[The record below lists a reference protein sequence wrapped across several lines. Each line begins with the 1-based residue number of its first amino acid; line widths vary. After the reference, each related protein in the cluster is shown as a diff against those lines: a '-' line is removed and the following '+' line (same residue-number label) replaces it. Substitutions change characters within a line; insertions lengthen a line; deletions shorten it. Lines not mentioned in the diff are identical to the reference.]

1 MNNKLLV
8 LFACVLGTV
17 SAGRILPRDN
27 QRDIDTVTQRIER
40 LSWQDLVRQKFLLDI
55 VLRVQEPL
63 QDTELLQLDRGLIID
78 ENRYQGGI
86 NEQIQQIIDLDRQR
100 GLLTRNQIFNILNTD
115 HVQQLTGI
123 YNILT
128 RSIDFETLQR
138 NAVYLRR
145 NVNPVL
151 FVTALTTALQSRQ
164 DSQNLI
170 MPATLEILPELY
182 LDEETIQRVQRTQQ
196 ELDTSSRRSFID
208 LVGLG
213 QGQTP
218 RGINSLRNIFI
229 PWRMALKRQQQ
240 QQQQIQNRV
249 VLSQSTQNQADI
261 TLLTKDI
268 GMQNFVNQLV
278 QQLAM
283 AEDTTE
289 RSVRY
294 LNNDFEQQ
302 MDIRRQQQQ
311 NEDELNMNRV
321 QYQRFYDEF
330 SGNQINDEDLATS
343 RQIPIRRQYLERTIG
358 QGIEGMTSNR
368 RVIDNIDQLPTVSIN
383 DARLL
388 HVGRRRQQN
397 TNRIQGRNM
406 WNVDEN
412 DDDYLTTTIGRG
424 IDRQLLNNRRYNDET
439 TQNVYDQGILRQ
451 QQQINQQQNRRSTY
465 RNIDIEDEL
474 TLDDIVEMIRRE
486 SRSRKSGK
494 EVRFRRSLDTVND
507 EQTTRQS
514 EILLHTLRQLQAR
527 LNQERIALRLS
538 NEVNGNGRRSIVSG
552 QDQAQRFAQR
562 LNEMRL
568 DSRRNR
574 ALIEQLNAI
583 ENTLQQAIGQV
594 RRQSNNQEQLGQAIR
609 VERALAEVVLGRLGD
624 TGILRLLRQQL
635 QDSNM
640 QTDSLDLGIDINDRV
655 LRYTLSSI
663 LNILDEQ
670 REQLLGVYQTQQ
682 LQMQDVTINDV
693 RVSELRTRL
702 ESNDID
708 VSNLLKQP
716 QQAQILVRQRRLNS
730 QPFTIDLDV
739 SSQRVQNVIVRLM
752 LGPREDGN
760 LEQRRKNFVL
770 LDAIKV
776 QLQSGRN
783 RIQQRSTNIE
793 WTTRDVTPI
802 SEIYRRVM
810 TTLRGQREELS
821 VNELVGENGRFP
833 QRLLLPRGRPEG
845 LPMQLFV
852 IISPI
857 ERQQQQVVL
866 ENTAGLMGISQAAIE
881 DRRPLGYPLDRRI
894 DNEQQLLSMPNVY
907 LQDVVIVQ
915 EN

>member
-55 VLRVQEPL
+55 VLRVQETL

-78 ENRYQGGI
+78 ENRYEGGI
-86 NEQIQQIIDLDRQR
+86 NEQIQRIIDLDRQR

-123 YNILT
+123 YNILA

-213 QGQTP
+213 QTP

-249 VLSQSTQNQADI
+249 VLSQGSQNQADI

-268 GMQNFVNQLV
+268 GMQTFVNQLV

-311 NEDELNMNRV
+311 NEDDLNMNRV
-321 QYQRFYDEF
+321 QYQRFYDEL
-330 SGNQINDEDLATS
+330 SGNQINDEGLTNS

-368 RVIDNIDQLPTVSIN
+368 RVIDNIDQLPTVSVN

-406 WNVDEN
+406 WNVDDN

-424 IDRQLLNNRRYNDET
+424 IDRQLLNNRRYNDGT
-439 TQNVYDQGILRQ
+439 TQNVYDQDILRQ

-465 RNIDIEDEL
+465 KNIDIQDEL

-594 RRQSNNQEQLGQAIR
+594 RRQSNNQDQLGQAIR

-670 REQLLGVYQTQQ
+670 LEQQLGAYQTQQ
-682 LQMQDVTINDV
+682 MKMQDVTINDV

-702 ESNDID
+702 ESNDVD
-708 VSNLLKQP
+708 VSNLLEQQ

-739 SSQRVQNVIVRLM
+739 SSQRAQNVIVRLM
-752 LGPREDGN
+752 LGPREDGS

-783 RIQQRSTNIE
+783 RIQHRSTNIE
-793 WTTRDVTPI
+793 WTTRDFTPI

-866 ENTAGLMGISQAAIE
+866 ENSAGLMGISQAAIE

>member
-1 MNNKLLV
+1 
-8 LFACVLGTV
+8 
-17 SAGRILPRDN
+17 
-27 QRDIDTVTQRIER
+27 QRIER

-78 ENRYQGGI
+78 ESRYQGGI

-123 YNILT
+123 YNILA

-151 FVTALTTALQSRQ
+151 FVTALTTALKSRQ

-182 LDEETIQRVQRTQQ
+182 LDEQTIQRVQRTQQ

-218 RGINSLRNIFI
+218 HGINSLRNIFI

-240 QQQQIQNRV
+240 QQQIQNRV
-249 VLSQSTQNQADI
+249 VLSQGSQNQADI

-268 GMQNFVNQLV
+268 GMQTFVNQLV

-311 NEDELNMNRV
+311 NEDELNMNGV
-321 QYQRFYDEF
+321 QYQRFYDELN
-330 SGNQINDEDLATS
+330 GNQINDEDLTTS

-368 RVIDNIDQLPTVSIN
+368 RVIGNIDQLPTVSIN

-406 WNVDEN
+406 FNVDEN

-424 IDRQLLNNRRYNDET
+424 RYNDET

-465 RNIDIEDEL
+465 RNTDIQDEL

-486 SRSRKSGK
+486 SRSRQSGQGT
-494 EVRFRRSLDTVND
+494 RSRRSLDTVND

-514 EILLHTLRQLQAR
+514 EILLQTLRQLQAR

-552 QDQAQRFAQR
+552 QDQAQSFAQR

-635 QDSNM
+635 QDSNV

-670 REQLLGVYQTQQ
+670 REQQLGIYQTQQ

-693 RVSELRTRL
+693 RVSELSTRL
-702 ESNDID
+702 ESSDVD
-708 VSNLLKQP
+708 VSNLLEQP
-716 QQAQILVRQRRLNS
+716 PQAQILVRQRRLNS

-739 SSQRVQNVIVRLM
+739 SSQRAQNVIVRLM
-752 LGPREDGN
+752 LGPREDGS

-881 DRRPLGYPLDRRI
+881 DSRPLGYPLDRRI

-915 EN
+915 DN

>member
-8 LFACVLGTV
+8 LFACVLSTV
-17 SAGRILPRDN
+17 SAGRIFARDN

-123 YNILT
+123 YNILA

-182 LDEETIQRVQRTQQ
+182 LDEETIQRVQRTQR

-240 QQQQIQNRV
+240 QQIQNRV
-249 VLSQSTQNQADI
+249 VLSQGSQNQADI

-268 GMQNFVNQLV
+268 GMQTFVNQLV

-289 RSVRY
+289 KSVRY

-321 QYQRFYDEF
+321 QYQGFYDEL
-330 SGNQINDEDLATS
+330 SGNQINDDDSTIS
-343 RQIPIRRQYLERTIG
+343 RQIPIRRQYQERTIG

-439 TQNVYDQGILRQ
+439 TQNVYDQDILRQ
-451 QQQINQQQNRRSTY
+451 QEQINQQQNRRSTY
-465 RNIDIEDEL
+465 RNIDIQDEL

-486 SRSRKSGK
+486 SRSRQSGLGT
-494 EVRFRRSLDTVND
+494 RSRRSLDTVND

-514 EILLHTLRQLQAR
+514 EILLQTLRQLQAR
-527 LNQERIALRLS
+527 LNQERVALRLS

-552 QDQAQRFAQR
+552 QDQGQRFAQR

-583 ENTLQQAIGQV
+583 ENTLRQAIGQV

-670 REQLLGVYQTQQ
+670 REQQLGVYQTQE
-682 LQMQDVTINDV
+682 LQMQDVAINDV

-702 ESNDID
+702 ESSDVD
-708 VSNLLKQP
+708 VSNLLEQP

-739 SSQRVQNVIVRLM
+739 SSQRAQNVIVRLM

-857 ERQQQQVVL
+857 ERQQQQMVL

-915 EN
+915 DN